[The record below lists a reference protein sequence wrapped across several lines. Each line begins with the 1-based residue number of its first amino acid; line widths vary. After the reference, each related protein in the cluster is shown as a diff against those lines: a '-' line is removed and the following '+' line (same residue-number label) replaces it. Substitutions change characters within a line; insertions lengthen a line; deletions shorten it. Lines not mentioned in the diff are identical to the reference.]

1 MPSSDGLSGI
11 GLACARAGKAGA
23 AAGRESVLMAAR
35 VMHGRARPR
44 RGFPGQARSA
54 RIPAVSASSAAAC
67 SAVPDPSNGPDQ
79 LGHERYRAGR
89 GSLAHSR
96 LSAAVTASRRT
107 RKRARGSGKESWGA
121 WVDPVPA
128 PGESC
133 AVGQRAL
140 NDSPSASIT
149 AVTNWAWTCANRV
162 ASGPGPRPGR
172 GVRAGGP
179 GTRPRSLP
187 AAARRAQPG
196 TENHKTAAS
205 ASQSAMQPAD
215 AGILGGCCG
224 RRADGWSAGTVN

>member
-44 RGFPGQARSA
+44 RGFPGQARPA
-54 RIPAVSASSAAAC
+54 RIPAAGAPSAAAC
-67 SAVPDPSNGPDQ
+67 SAVPGPSDGPDQ
-79 LGHERYRAGR
+79 RPGRPCAAGARQAEGSRHREQEDGKACQGERERIM
-89 GSLAHSR
+89 
-96 LSAAVTASRRT
+96 
-107 RKRARGSGKESWGA
+107 GA
-121 WVDPVPA
+121 WADPVPA
-128 PGESC
+128 PGGSR
-133 AVGQRAL
+133 AAGQRAL
-140 NDSPSASIT
+140 SASSGASIT

-162 ASGPGPRPGR
+162 TSGPGPPLGR

-179 GTRPRSLP
+179 RTRPGGLP
-187 AAARRAQPG
+187 AAAGRAQPG
-196 TENHKTAAS
+196 TEDHKTAAS
-205 ASQSAMQPAD
+205 ASQSAKKPAD